1 MEEPPPLREP
11 WYSATDENRTAKVVV
26 PTLIFFIYALMAV
39 VAKNTLRF
47 NWTTVKAHDV
57 LLIIAMVLLL
67 VETIC
72 VVLSCNHGLGLH
84 ASRLAAEQLSRFD
97 KLTFAADL
105 LSLFVLACAKISV
118 SLLISVITNQGYP
131 WHRQRPVHGVHHGHL
146 FTANRLVF
154 ALIIFCTLVGIVGL
168 SVQRAM
174 HPAHQPL
181 TMGSASWG
189 GAMYLFNGIADIVT
203 DLLLCI
209 LPIAMMWKVQTSMN
223 KKMQVVLLFGVR
235 IIVPAITLPSII
247 LRPQSLQGDDIT
259 WLAVDPIVWYQISL
273 NLSVLTAC
281 VPSLKSFIDSLTGY
295 TSGLQIMLP
304 YEYPVTSSG
313 KSAGSKVL
321 DTIAAAVYGG
331 PHAGG
336 HTTSI
341 TASQS
346 RNATG
351 TTDNGEQVQ
360 GSSDS
365 TIGLTGGGIRR
376 NDQVLIT
383 YETRQTSRS
392 GSRADDGL

>member
-1 MEEPPPLREP
+1 MEEPPLHHP
-11 WYSATDENRTAKVVV
+11 WYSADDEDRTAKVVV

-57 LLIIAMVLLL
+57 ALIVATVLL
-67 VETIC
+67 VAQTTC
-72 VVLSCNHGLGLH
+72 VVLSCNNGLGLH
-84 ASRLAAEQLSRFD
+84 ASKLAADQLYRFD
-97 KLTFAADL
+97 KLTFVADL

-118 SLLISVITNQGYP
+118 CLLISVITNQGYP
-131 WHRQRPVHGVHHGHL
+131 WHRRRPVHGIHHSHL
-146 FTANRLVF
+146 FTANRIVFVLV
-154 ALIIFCTLVGIVGL
+154 LLCTFVGVVGL
-168 SVQRAM
+168 SVQRAI
-174 HPAHQPL
+174 HPVQQPL
-181 TMGSASWG
+181 TPGSAGWE
-189 GAMYLFNGIADIVT
+189 GAMYLFNGAADIVT

-209 LPIAMMWKVQTSMN
+209 LPIAMMWKVQTSMT

-235 IIVPAITLPSII
+235 AIVPAITLPSII

-259 WLAVDPIVWYQISL
+259 WLAVDPIVYYQVSL

-295 TSGLQIMLP
+295 TSGLRIELP
-304 YEYPVTSSG
+304 YEYPITSSG
-313 KSAGSKVL
+313 KSAGSKVR

-341 TASQS
+341 TASQA
-346 RNATG
+346 RD
-351 TTDNGEQVQ
+351 TDRARAANGEH
-360 GSSDS
+360 GKDSSES
-365 TIGLTGGGIRR
+365 TASLTGGVICRS
-376 NDQVLIT
+376 DHIHVT

-392 GSRADDGL
+392 GSKRNDGF